1 MIKKKMEYVET
12 DRVDNVD
19 DVFAAGEDALKITRL
34 CSVIGIV
41 DDEDQLDVTWST
53 IGLAWYTQ
61 TFLFSTTATAADVT
75 ISATSRLAF
84 HLIKWNQSINQS
96 IKTLIYL

>member
-1 MIKKKMEYVET
+1 MEHVET

-41 DDEDQLDVTWST
+41 DDEDQLDVT
-53 IGLAWYTQ
+53 
-61 TFLFSTTATAADVT
+61 
-75 ISATSRLAF
+75 
-84 HLIKWNQSINQS
+84 
-96 IKTLIYL
+96 